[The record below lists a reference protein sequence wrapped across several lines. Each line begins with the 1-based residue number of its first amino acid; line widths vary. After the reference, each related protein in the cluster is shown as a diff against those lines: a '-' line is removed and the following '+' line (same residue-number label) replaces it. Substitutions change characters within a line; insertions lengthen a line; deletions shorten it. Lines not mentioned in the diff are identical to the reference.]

1 MDNREVARHLLSEIE
16 ALHERMAHLEKGLE
30 LGIYDRLKHSLS
42 GGEKDMSQRA
52 VLGVLE
58 RFDKG
63 ASATSAST
71 FDFTLKG
78 KKYTITLNGDK
89 SGLTVQSPDGHQ
101 TAFAGLDTLK
111 PWLEAQKGVLSA
123 GAPEGSRLLAYTQAV
138 LAQQGARQASAY

>member
-30 LGIYDRLKHSLS
+30 LGIYKRIKDGLM